1 MAVAWDGD
9 GAVHERAD
17 ERPDEA
23 RDGLRPATEQL
34 QAEGHAVDVGAIVRD
49 DAEGQDD
56 EAELA
61 EAAEGW
67 EEHGGEEPADAGLL
81 VAVCVAGV
89 SGVGDRRR
97 DGQTE
102 HFGET
107 KGQDETAICPSKGL
121 DSGDGYRLVY
131 RVVGCVTRPA
141 GPESIDGCGE
151 R

>member
-17 ERPDEA
+17 EGPDEA
-23 RDGLRPATEQL
+23 RDGLRPAAEQL
-34 QAEGHAVDVGAIVRD
+34 QAERHAVDVGTVVRD

-81 VAVCVAGV
+81 VAVGVAGV
-89 SGVGDRRR
+89 DGVRDCRR

-107 KGQDETAICPSKGL
+107 KRQDETAICPSKGL
-121 DSGDGYRLVY
+121 DPGDGHRLVY
-131 RVVGCVTRPA
+131 RVIGRVTRPA
-141 GPESIDGCGE
+141 CPEPIDRC
-151 R
+151 

>member
-9 GAVHERAD
+9 GAVHEGAD
-17 ERPDEA
+17 EGPDEA
-23 RDGLRPATEQL
+23 RDGLRPAAEQL

-61 EAAEGW
+61 EAAQGR

-81 VAVCVAGV
+81 VAVRVASV
-89 SGVGDRRR
+89 DGVGNRRR
-97 DGQTE
+97 DGQAE

-107 KGQDETAICPSKGL
+107 KGQDETAVCPRKGF
-121 DSGDGYRLVY
+121 DSGDGDRLVDG
-131 RVVGCVTRPA
+131 VVGRVTRPA
-141 GPESIDGCGE
+141 GSESVNGC
-151 R
+151 